1 MRSWR
6 DEHDAR
12 LSLTRA
18 NLRSQNDLTAQLKSR
33 RPRLLKIAY
42 FGSKK
47 SAWMRVPPTFSVAC
61 SVASIHIDVP
71 VDMSRSAVSPEG
83 SVNVTL
89 PSESKSSER
98 RPPDPGPPER

>member
-33 RPRLLKIAY
+33 TLLRSASAVTPTPAGSDAAPGHRQAGTSGAGRPDESQRHSPVVREHARTVNLI
-42 FGSKK
+42 
-47 SAWMRVPPTFSVAC
+47 RVTQ
-61 SVASIHIDVP
+61 DVP
-71 VDMSRSAVSPEG
+71 IGR
-83 SVNVTL
+83 
-89 PSESKSSER
+89 
-98 RPPDPGPPER
+98 